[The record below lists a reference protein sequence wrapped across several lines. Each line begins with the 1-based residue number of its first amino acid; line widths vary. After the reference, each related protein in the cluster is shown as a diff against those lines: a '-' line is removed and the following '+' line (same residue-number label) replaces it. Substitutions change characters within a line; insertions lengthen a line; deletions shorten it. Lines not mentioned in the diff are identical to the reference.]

1 MRPRFG
7 WLAVPAALLLGCGTA
22 IPAPSAEGTVVVSP
36 STRLF
41 FRAYGD
47 GPDTAVVLHGG
58 PGLHH
63 GYLVRALAGLLPGR
77 TLIFYDQRGRG
88 RSSPADTLALS
99 PDSDVA
105 DLEALRRRFRL
116 ERMTLIGHHWGAA
129 VAGLYAMRH
138 PDHVSRILML
148 SPFVVH
154 PSFAY
159 EFALLG
165 ARGTD
170 RAGAAAAYNA
180 MATPGDAVAFCRA
193 YPWWSFLPAPP
204 DSPAVA
210 TASQRSRLCDL
221 PGDRLRDGEAV
232 KRAMLRSLGNW
243 SWRERLNGVRA
254 PVLIVEGHGPAVVES
269 AARRWAEHLP
279 NARLILLASPHLYPW
294 VGDPAAFTRAT
305 DRFLRGRWPEGSRKP
320 APFATAAMPDS
331 VNSARRSGG
340 TR

>member
-1 MRPRFG
+1 MRRRQG
-7 WLAVPAALLLGCGTA
+7 CLAGAAALLLACGPA
-22 IPAPSAEGTVVVSP
+22 IPAPATEGTVIVSP
-36 STRLF
+36 NTRILF
-41 FRAYGD
+41 GVYGD
-47 GPDTAVVLHGG
+47 GADTAVVLHGG
-58 PGLHH
+58 PGLHY
-63 GYLVRALAGLLPGR
+63 GYLVPALAGLLPGR

-88 RSSPADTLALS
+88 RSTVADTLALS

-129 VAGLYAMRH
+129 IAGLYAMRH
-138 PDHVSRILML
+138 PDHVSRILMV
-148 SPFVVH
+148 SPFIVH

-159 EFALLG
+159 DFALLG

-180 MATPGDAVAFCRA
+180 IATPGDAVAFCRA
-193 YPWWSFLPAPP
+193 YPWWSFLPTPA
-204 DSPAVA
+204 DSPAVM
-210 TASQRSRLCDL
+210 TASQSRLCDL
-221 PGDRLRDGEAV
+221 PGDRLEGGEAV
-232 KRAMLRSLGNW
+232 KRAMLRSLGSW
-243 SWRERLNGVRA
+243 SWREGLNAVKA
-254 PVLIVEGHGPAVVES
+254 PVLIVEGHGPPIVES

-294 VGDPAAFTRAT
+294 AGDAAEFARAA
-305 DRFLRGRWPEGSRKP
+305 DRFLRGGWPDGSLKP

-331 VNSARRSGG
+331 ASNAGRSGG

>member
-1 MRPRFG
+1 MRHRFA
-7 WLAVPAALLLGCGTA
+7 WLACATALLLGCGPA
-22 IPAPSAEGTVVVSP
+22 IPVPSAEGTVVVSS

-41 FRAYGD
+41 VRVYGD

-63 GYLVRALAGLLPGR
+63 GYLVPALAGLLPGR

-88 RSSPADTLALS
+88 RSSLADTLALS

-105 DLEALRRRFRL
+105 DLEAIRRRFRL

-148 SPFVVH
+148 SPFIVH

-170 RAGAAAAYNA
+170 RAGAATAYNA
-180 MATPGDAVAFCRA
+180 MATPGDALAFCRA
-193 YPWWSFLPAPP
+193 YPWWAFLPTPA
-204 DSPAVA
+204 DSPSVA
-210 TASQRSRLCDL
+210 PASQSGLCDL

-232 KRAMLRSLGNW
+232 KRAMLRSLGSW
-243 SWRERLNGVRA
+243 SWREGLNGVKA
-254 PVLIVEGHGPAVVES
+254 PVLIIEGHGPPIVES
-269 AARRWAEHLP
+269 AARRWAEHLS
-279 NARLILLASPHLYPW
+279 NARLILVAPPHLYPW
-294 VGDPAAFTRAT
+294 AGDAAGFARAA
-305 DRFLRGRWPEGSRKP
+305 DRFLRGGWPDGSLKP
-320 APFATAAMPDS
+320 APFATATRPDS
-331 VNSARRSGG
+331 ASSAGRSGG

>member
-1 MRPRFG
+1 MRRRFV
-7 WLAVPAALLLGCGTA
+7 WLACTAALLLGCSPA

-41 FRAYGD
+41 FRVYGD
-47 GPDTAVVLHGG
+47 GPDTAIVLHGG

-63 GYLVRALAGLLPGR
+63 GYLVPALVGLLPGR

-88 RSSPADTLALS
+88 RSSLADTLALS

-105 DLEALRRRFRL
+105 DLETLRRRFRL

-148 SPFVVH
+148 SPFIVH

-159 EFALLG
+159 DFALLG

-180 MATPGDAVAFCRA
+180 LATPGDAVAFCRA
-193 YPWWSFLPAPP
+193 YPWWSFLPTPA

-210 TASQRSRLCDL
+210 LASESGLCDL

-232 KRAMLRSLGNW
+232 KRAMLRSLGSW
-243 SWRERLNGVRA
+243 SWREGLSGVRA
-254 PVLIVEGHGPAVVES
+254 PVLIVEGHGPPIVES

-294 VGDPAAFTRAT
+294 VGDAAGFSRAA
-305 DRFLRGRWPEGSRKP
+305 DRFLRGGWPDGSLKP
-320 APFATAAMPDS
+320 APFATATRPDS
-331 VNSARRSGG
+331 ASSAGRSGG

>member
-1 MRPRFG
+1 MRHRFV
-7 WLAVPAALLLGCGTA
+7 WLACASALLGCRPA
-22 IPAPSAEGTVVVSP
+22 IPAPSAEGTVVASS

-41 FRAYGD
+41 FRVYGD

-63 GYLVRALAGLLPGR
+63 GYLVPALAGLLPGR

-88 RSSPADTLALS
+88 RSSLADTLALS

-138 PDHVSRILML
+138 PGQVSRILML
-148 SPFVVH
+148 SPFIVH

-159 EFALLG
+159 DFALLG

-170 RAGAAAAYNA
+170 RAGAAAAHNA
-180 MATPGDAVAFCRA
+180 LATAGDAVAFCRA
-193 YPWWSFLPAPP
+193 YPWWSFLPAPA

-210 TASQRSRLCDL
+210 TTSQRGLCDL
-221 PGDRLRDGEAV
+221 PGDRLTQGEAV
-232 KRAMLRSLGNW
+232 KRAMLRSLGSW
-243 SWRERLNGVRA
+243 SWREGLNGVRA
-254 PVLIVEGHGPAVVES
+254 PVLIVEGHGPSVVEG

-279 NARLILLASPHLYPW
+279 NARLILLAPPHLYPW
-294 VGDPAAFTRAT
+294 AGDAAGFARAA
-305 DRFLRGRWPEGSRKP
+305 DRFLRGGWPDGSLKP

-331 VNSARRSGG
+331 ASSTGRSRG

>member
-1 MRPRFG
+1 MTRRVV
-7 WLAVPAALLLGCGTA
+7 WLTCVAALVLGCG
-22 IPAPSAEGTVVVSP
+22 PATPVSSAEGTVVTSS

-41 FRAYGD
+41 FRVFGD

-63 GYLVRALAGLLPGR
+63 GYLVPALAGLLPGR

-138 PDHVSRILML
+138 PEHVSRILML
-148 SPFVVH
+148 SPFIVH

-180 MATPGDAVAFCRA
+180 LATPGDALAFCRA
-193 YPWWSFLPAPP
+193 YPWWAFLPTPA

-210 TASQRSRLCDL
+210 PASQRGMCDL
-221 PGDRLRDGEAV
+221 PGDRLRAGAAV
-232 KRAMLRSLGNW
+232 KRAMLRSLGSW
-243 SWRERLNGVRA
+243 SWRVGLNGVTA
-254 PVLIVEGHGPAVVES
+254 PVLVVEGHGPSIVES

-279 NARLILLASPHLYPW
+279 NARLILLAPPHLYPW
-294 VGDPAAFTRAT
+294 AGDAAGFARVA
-305 DRFLRGRWPEGSRKP
+305 DRFLRGSWPDGSRKP
-320 APFATAAMPDS
+320 APFASATRPDTTS
-331 VNSARRSGG
+331 DAGQSGG